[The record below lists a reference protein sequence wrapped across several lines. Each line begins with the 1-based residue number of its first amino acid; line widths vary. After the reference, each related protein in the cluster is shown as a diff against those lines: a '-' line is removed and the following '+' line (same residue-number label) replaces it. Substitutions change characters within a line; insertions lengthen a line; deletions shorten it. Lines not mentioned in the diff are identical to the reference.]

1 MSRSIPSGLQPELY
15 KLYTTPIHIVELYL
29 TSPYAVPSHFY
40 CVNNEDITFGSQLY
54 TAIAAKRSSIKSEEG
69 TIIQE
74 LNIQLDNIDTEFKN
88 LIASGAFNKKKCVIK
103 IIFDGFLT
111 NSTDYIF
118 LYSGYLDAPSGDNR
132 WLNLLIKPF
141 SIFERE
147 YPRRIF
153 EIMCNWTFGDPQ
165 CGLTLS
171 SYSLWND
178 IDPVNASTSSI
189 VQAYTYS
196 MTPSYYVPGYLVMLS
211 GNLIG
216 QVRPVLWNNANQI
229 GLRVA
234 LNGIPVGGDSFTIQ
248 KLCAKTPDA
257 CKTFSNY
264 SRFGGFPQV
273 PKSPI
278 I

>member
-1 MSRSIPSGLQPELY
+1 MSRTIPSGLLPELY
-15 KLYTTPIHIVELYL
+15 KLYTTPIHIVEMYL
-29 TSPYAVPSHFY
+29 DPPYTSPSDFF
-40 CVNNEDITFGSQLY
+40 CINNEDITFGGQLY

-103 IIFDGFLT
+103 IVFDGFLT
-111 NSTDYIF
+111 SSANYIF

-153 EIMCNWTFGDPQ
+153 EIMCNWTFGDAQ
-165 CGLTLS
+165 CGKVLS
-171 SYSLWND
+171 NYHAD
-178 IDPVNASTSSI
+178 TYIGAGSTAGYI
-189 VQAYTYS
+189 IHANHGAANNYFA
-196 MTPSYYVPGYLVMLS
+196 PGYLLMTS
-211 GNLIG
+211 GELIN
-216 QVRPVLWNNANQI
+216 QVRPVLYSNPTATS
-229 GLRVA
+229 LRVA
-234 LNGIPVGGDSFTIQ
+234 FSKNPVVGESFTLQ
-248 KLCAKTPDA
+248 KLCAKTPTF
-257 CKTFSNY
+257 CKEVFNNY
-264 SRFGGFPQV
+264 NNFGGFPQV